1 MEPTINETD
10 LTMDS
15 TDLYR
20 EEVFTDRK
28 MGTVRRLTPVNADGS
43 SDGGRSE
50 IYVGQAQLLT
60 PVGTVPVSFEIE
72 AQSLQEAVAKFP
84 DAAKKAVDQTVEEL
98 KELRRQASS
107 SILVPDVKPGGGGGG
122 GFGGGGTIQMP

>member
-1 MEPTINETD
+1 MEPTLNETD

-15 TDLYR
+15 ADLYR

-28 MGTVRRLTPVNADGS
+28 MGTVRRLIPVNTDGS
-43 SDGGRSE
+43 ADGGRPE

-72 AQSLQEAVAKFP
+72 ARSLQEAVAGFP

-107 SILVPDVKPGGGGGG
+107 SILVPDVKPGGTGG
-122 GFGGGGTIQMP
+122 GFPGSGKIQMP